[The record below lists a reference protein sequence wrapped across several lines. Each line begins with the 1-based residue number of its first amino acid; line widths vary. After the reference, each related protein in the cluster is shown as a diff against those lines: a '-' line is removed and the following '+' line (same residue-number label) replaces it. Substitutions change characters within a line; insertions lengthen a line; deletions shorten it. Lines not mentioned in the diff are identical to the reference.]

1 MNNAE
6 KITQLLKNGDK
17 ISHALKEVCGN
28 QKIFIPFNDASFDVS
43 LEELNLSMR
52 SYNALKRGKLN
63 TLNEVINHFD
73 KNGWN
78 SIRNFGKTSATE
90 IFEKIIDVAWD
101 NMNNTQREEFLMSIE
116 EA

>member
-6 KITQLLKNGDK
+6 KITKLLKDGVN
-17 ISHALKEVCGN
+17 ISYALKEVCGT
-28 QKIFIPFNDASFDVS
+28 QKISIPFSNECFDVP

-63 TLNEVINHFD
+63 TLDEVINHFD
-73 KNGWN
+73 QNGWN

-101 NMNNTQREEFLMSIE
+101 NMSDVQKSDFLTSLNE
-116 EA
+116 H